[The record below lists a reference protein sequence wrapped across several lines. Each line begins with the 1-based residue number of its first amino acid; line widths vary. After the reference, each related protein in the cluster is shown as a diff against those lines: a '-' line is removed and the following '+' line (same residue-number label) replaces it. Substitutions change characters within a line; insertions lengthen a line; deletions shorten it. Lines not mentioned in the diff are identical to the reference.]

1 MTKAYGSYATR
12 CYEPDFYR
20 SERWQDTDV
29 CAAVRRGARMLAHKL
44 LLVEDSAAM
53 REAIREV
60 LGEECGS
67 IHWVDDGAKVLSKA
81 AEIKPDTILLD
92 ISLPGI
98 SGLILLPLLRQA
110 HPGTTIVML
119 TNHAEEVYRRQ
130 ALARGA
136 DSYVLKSRANAE
148 LLPAI
153 VAGRSPMATSNA

>member
-1 MTKAYGSYATR
+1 MMA
-12 CYEPDFYR
+12 R
-20 SERWQDTDV
+20 S
-29 CAAVRRGARMLAHKL
+29 L

-53 REAIREV
+53 REAIRQV

-67 IHWVDDGAKVLSKA
+67 IHWVDDGTQVLAKA
-81 AEIKPDTILLD
+81 AEIMPDTILLD

-98 SGLILLPLLRQA
+98 SGLILLPLLRKA
-110 HPGTTIVML
+110 HPDTTIVML
-119 TNHAEEVYRRQ
+119 TNHNEDVYRRQ

-153 VAGRSPMATSNA
+153 LAGRPPMATTIA

>member
-1 MTKAYGSYATR
+1 MA
-12 CYEPDFYR
+12 EPDFYR
-20 SERWQDTDV
+20 SEQWQDTSV
-29 CAAVRRGARMLAHKL
+29 SAVAVRSGALMVARSL

-53 REAIREV
+53 REAIREI

-67 IHWVDDGAKVLSKA
+67 IHWVDDGTQVLTKA
-81 AEIKPDTILLD
+81 AEILPDTILLD

-119 TNHAEEVYRRQ
+119 TNHNEDVYRRQ

-136 DSYVLKSRANAE
+136 DSYVLKSEANAE

-153 VAGRSPMATSNA
+153 FAGHAPMATTSA